1 MADATHHN
9 EEPRPMGRAS
19 SSEGGV
25 PSASSAPAA
34 RPRARAAASR
44 PGTRR
49 PPRGARPRTAA
60 DGSAQ
65 PTRRLAADAPSR
77 RASADDASA
86 QPTRRL
92 PDDGRTRPLAA
103 DASRPRVSRE
113 RARAAVPADSP
124 RPRAARGAEQDAVS
138 ADARARS
145 AHAGAPGAP
154 QTPRGQRPPRQNP
167 IARLVNQ
174 WFDRVMGAIS
184 DGGLSGQEEHYA
196 AHRTTRDFI
205 WNTVGVGAWGMVF
218 PLLTMIATQ
227 LMGVEQAGMLS
238 MAFITGSL
246 LMILANFGV
255 RTYQISDVEETHSFA
270 DYQVN
275 RWITCVLMVLV
286 GVAYCSIRGYE
297 SEMFYISIGIYL
309 YRMVDGLADVYEGRL
324 QQVDKLYLAGAS
336 QAIRSVLALVV
347 FAIALFVTR
356 NMVVAAFAMAI
367 AAAATF
373 VVVTYPLTLL
383 ETPKSRKASPASVLA
398 LFKNTAPLFVALFL
412 YAVID
417 NMPKFVMEGQ
427 LSYDN
432 QLYFNALYF
441 PAQGILITA
450 QLVYKPLLVRMA
462 GVWQDAGKRRQFDLI
477 MVGILLVIVGIT
489 VANVAVMAWIG
500 VPVMSFLYGVDFEQF
515 RGLMLIML
523 AAGGVTAAIDFLYQ
537 TITVMRRQKDVTTL
551 YLVTFGFSLFVP
563 ILLVTFTGLPGAV
576 LSYLIV
582 MSILFVLLV
591 WEYFRIRADLSR
603 RPQAPGAPVAPAA
616 VAGTG
621 AGVGPAAASD
631 LATIE
636 PEALDKKE

>member
-1 MADATHHN
+1 
-9 EEPRPMGRAS
+9 
-19 SSEGGV
+19 
-25 PSASSAPAA
+25 
-34 RPRARAAASR
+34 
-44 PGTRR
+44 
-49 PPRGARPRTAA
+49 
-60 DGSAQ
+60 
-65 PTRRLAADAPSR
+65 
-77 RASADDASA
+77 
-86 QPTRRL
+86 
-92 PDDGRTRPLAA
+92 
-103 DASRPRVSRE
+103 
-113 RARAAVPADSP
+113 
-124 RPRAARGAEQDAVS
+124 
-138 ADARARS
+138 
-145 AHAGAPGAP
+145 
-154 QTPRGQRPPRQNP
+154 
-167 IARLVNQ
+167 
-174 WFDRVMGAIS
+174 MGAIS
-184 DGGLSGQEEHYA
+184 DGGLSDQEEHYA

-238 MAFITGSL
+238 MAFVTGSL

-275 RWITCVLMVLV
+275 RWITCVIMVLV
-286 GVAYCSIRGYE
+286 GVAYCYVRGYE
-297 SEMFYISIGIYL
+297 TEMFYISVGIYL

-324 QQVDKLYLAGAS
+324 QQVDKLYLAGVS
-336 QAIRSVLALVV
+336 QAIRSVLALAA
-347 FAIALFVTR
+347 FAVALLVTR
-356 NMVVAAFAMAI
+356 NMVAAAFAMAI

-383 ETPKSRKASPASVLA
+383 ETPKSRKARPASVVA
-398 LFKNTAPLFVALFL
+398 LFKNTAPLFLALFL

-417 NMPKFVMEGQ
+417 NMPKFVMEGS

-462 GVWQDAGKRRQFDLI
+462 EVWQDARKRRQFDLI
-477 MVGILLVIVGIT
+477 LLGILLVILGIT
-489 VANVAVMAWIG
+489 VANVVVMAWVGI
-500 VPVMSFLYGVDFEQF
+500 PVMGFLYGIDFEQF
-515 RGLMLIML
+515 RGLLFIML

-591 WEYFRIRADLSR
+591 WEYFRIRSDLAR
-603 RPQAPGAPVAPAA
+603 RPQEPVGSAVPPGAA
-616 VAGTG
+616 AGTG
-621 AGVGPAAASD
+621 AGMGRYSAPP
-631 LATIE
+631 L
-636 PEALDKKE
+636 